1 MNINIRKLNTQDVQA
16 VSAIEEATFSMPWPA
31 SAFEEMAKMENA
43 LYLVAEIKGRIAGC
57 CGLTKILDE
66 GNINNVVVA
75 EAFRGEG
82 VACMLLS
89 ELIRQGRELGI
100 RAFTLEV
107 RESNKAAVHVYE
119 KLGFISEGIRP
130 GFYDK
135 PKENALIMWLREFDC

>member
-16 VSAIEEATFSMPWPA
+16 VSAIEEATFSMPWSV
-31 SAFEEMAKMENA
+31 SAFEEMAKSENA
-43 LYLVAEIKGRIAGC
+43 LYLVAEIEGRIAGC

-66 GNINNVVVA
+66 GNINNVVVG

-130 GFYDK
+130 GFYNK

>member
-16 VSAIEEATFSMPWPA
+16 VSAIEEATFSMPWSV
-31 SAFEEMAKMENA
+31 SAFEEMAKSENA
-43 LYLVAEIKGRIAGC
+43 LYLVAEIEGRIAGC

-66 GNINNVVVA
+66 GNINNVVVG

-130 GFYDK
+130 GFYNK
-135 PKENALIMWLREFDC
+135 PKENALIMWLREINC